1 VAAKKDSNR
10 AWGGRFKTGPDEATQ
25 TFTASIGFDV
35 RLAPYDIIGSSA
47 HARMLSATGLL
58 SARESKAIVAGLR
71 KVGKDLES
79 GAFVPGVADEDIHM
93 AIERRL
99 IETIGSVG
107 AKLHA
112 ARSRN
117 DQVITDVRLFTK
129 DAIGAVRAGIRDLQ
143 TALVSTAAAHRDVIL
158 PGYTHLQRA
167 QPVLLAHHL
176 LAYHDMLQRDDER
189 MAGALVRT
197 DILPLGAGALAGTT
211 LPIDRRMVAK
221 ELGFAKIAENSMDA
235 VADRDFILEFLSAAA
250 ILFMHLS
257 RLAGEITLWAG
268 SEFGFATLHDAY
280 STGSSMMPQK
290 KNPDIA
296 ELVRGK
302 SGRVVG
308 NLMSLLMTIKGLPL
322 AYNSDLQEDKEPLFD
337 SVDTAIGSLR
347 TLSAMIRHLGF
358 NAEVMREAASD
369 SLLLATDLAEDLVL
383 SGVAFRRAHEIVGSL
398 VGMAIESGKG
408 LDELDDEALRSAGPE
423 VDPKRAR
430 ACLDLDRSVARR
442 TSIGGTSGTLVNRR
456 LAKLSR
462 LYGLAP
468 AAKPAKPGKTKKPTK
483 DSNKNSRRKSS

>member
-1 VAAKKDSNR
+1 MSKKAAAKPTKSTTSSQKAKSGKGSNR
-10 AWGGRFKTGPDEATQ
+10 AWGGRFKTGPDAETQ
-25 TFTASIGFDV
+25 AFTASIGFDV
-35 RLAPYDIIGSSA
+35 RLAPYDIIGSTA
-47 HARMLSATGLL
+47 HARMLASVGLL
-58 SARESKAIVAGLR
+58 TTKERDAITRGLA
-71 KVGKDLES
+71 KVGKELEA
-79 GAFVPGVADEDIHM
+79 GTFVPSVADEDIHM
-93 AIERRL
+93 SIERRL
-99 IETIGSVG
+99 IEKIGPVG

-129 DAIGAVRAGIRDLQ
+129 DSIAAVRAGIRDLQ
-143 TALVSTAAAHRDVIL
+143 SALVEVASANREVIL

-176 LAYHDMLQRDDER
+176 LAYHEMLVRDDER

-211 LPIDRRMVAK
+211 LPIDRRFVAK
-221 ELGFAKIAENSMDA
+221 ELGFSRIAENSMDA
-235 VADRDFILEFLSAAA
+235 VADRDFILEFLAAAA

-257 RLAGEITLWAG
+257 RLAGEITMWAG

-302 SGRVVG
+302 TGRVVG
-308 NLMSLLMTIKGLPL
+308 NLVSLLTTIKGLPL

-337 SVDTAIGSLR
+337 SVDTAVASLR
-347 TLSAMIRHLGF
+347 TLAAMIRHLGF
-358 NAEVMREAASD
+358 NDQVMRRAASD

-383 SGVAFRRAHEIVGSL
+383 AGVAFRRAHEIVGTL
-398 VGMAIESGKG
+398 VGLAVEHGKG
-408 LDELDDEALRSAGPE
+408 LDELTDAEMQSAGPE
-423 VDPKRAR
+423 VNPTRAR

-442 TSIGGTSGTLVNRR
+442 TSIGGTSGKLVAKRLDK
-456 LAKLSR
+456 LAKAYDLK
-462 LYGLAP
+462 
-468 AAKPAKPGKTKKPTK
+468 AKKGK
-483 DSNKNSRRKSS
+483 R